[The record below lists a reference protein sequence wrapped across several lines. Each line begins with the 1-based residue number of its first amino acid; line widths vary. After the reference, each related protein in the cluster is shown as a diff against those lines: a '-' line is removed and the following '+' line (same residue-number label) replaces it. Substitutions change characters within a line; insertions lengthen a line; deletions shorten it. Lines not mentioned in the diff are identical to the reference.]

1 LYNSSNSILSSI
13 FPPLHNKIFPERKIL
28 YLYYNETPSQTHIV
42 RRGIVGVINLACTET
57 SIVSVVVVVVGR
69 GRPIKFSQTS
79 SKHFYCSTFDNTTYM
94 VEQSLS
100 LY

>member
-1 LYNSSNSILSSI
+1 MLCI
-13 FPPLHNKIFPERKIL
+13 
-28 YLYYNETPSQTHIV
+28 YYNETPSQTHRILV
-42 RRGIVGVINLACTET
+42 VVVVVVDFASTKTNVIA
-57 SIVSVVVVVVGR
+57 VVVVVGR
-69 GRPIKFSQTS
+69 GRPIKYSQTS

>member
-1 LYNSSNSILSSI
+1 MLCI
-13 FPPLHNKIFPERKIL
+13 
-28 YLYYNETPSQTHIV
+28 YYNETPSQTHRIFV
-42 RRGIVGVINLACTET
+42 VVVVDFAITKINVIA
-57 SIVSVVVVVVGR
+57 VVVVGR
-69 GRPIKFSQTS
+69 GRPIKYSQTS